1 METQMLQELRIS
13 DTKDFRASGGLLPTT
28 PARKPIRAL
37 VVRMVATPVVVF
49 AFLASAMGS
58 ANADTAMHSPEEA
71 RGIAIGLIDATGPL
85 AVQCGLGKVG
95 EAIRARN
102 VATAAIKDSLAV
114 SGAKKSCSGVVQ
126 IGEAALAIGTLAEA
140 GQQVYITQ
148 TQSEKN
154 KWWGAGIIK
163 TCTVTVRAG
172 ASDTLAKNFKAS
184 FTCH

>member
-1 METQMLQELRIS
+1 MLQEPELIRVLAARI
-13 DTKDFRASGGLLPTT
+13 T
-28 PARKPIRAL
+28 
-37 VVRMVATPVVVF
+37 ATSLIVLSLF
-49 AFLASAMGS
+49 AGVIGSASADAS
-58 ANADTAMHSPEEA
+58 MHSPEQA
-71 RGIAIGLIDATGPL
+71 RGIALGLIDATGPL

-95 EAIRARN
+95 EGLRARN

-126 IGEAALAIGTLAEA
+126 IGEAALTIGMLAEA

-154 KWWGAGIIK
+154 KWWGAGLIK
-163 TCTVTVRAG
+163 TCTVKVRAG
-172 ASDTLAKNFKAS
+172 ASETLAKDFKAS